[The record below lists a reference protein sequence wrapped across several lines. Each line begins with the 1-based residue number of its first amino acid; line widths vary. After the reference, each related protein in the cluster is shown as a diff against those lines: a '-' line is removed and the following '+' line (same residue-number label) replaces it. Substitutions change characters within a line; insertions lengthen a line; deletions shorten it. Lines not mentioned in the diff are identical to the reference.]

1 LQVRAAEEIIQPT
14 VLAAGY
20 KGAVFVA
27 KLIEAG
33 IGLRRI
39 VSYSQVGDQSDS
51 FARLTALGQ
60 RHGIPVEDNR
70 RPVVDD
76 DRLVF
81 LVGWQYLLGRGREH
95 CVVFHDSL
103 LPDYRGFSPTVTAL
117 LSGADSIGV
126 SALLPDEGIDS
137 GPICGR
143 RKIHAP
149 PGVTLQ
155 TVFDLQA
162 AAMADLAVEILG
174 HAAAGTL
181 AGTVQEAAAA
191 TYSIWRDGYDFFI
204 DWRLS
209 AADVLCRVRALGFPY
224 DGAKGVLND
233 QVVTIQQAALGPDLS
248 FAIRDPGKLW
258 QVAEQRALVVCGEGT
273 LWIEMASDEG
283 GRPFRF
289 TNLRSRFLTADN
301 AWITPFL
308 RR

>member
-1 LQVRAAEEIIQPT
+1 VHVRAAKETIQPT

-27 KLIEAG
+27 KLIEG
-33 IGLRRI
+33 GVGLRRI
-39 VSYSQVGDQSDS
+39 VSYTQAGDKSDS
-51 FARLTALGQ
+51 FACLMALGQ

-76 DRLVF
+76 DGLVF
-81 LVGWQYLLGRGREH
+81 LVGWQYLLRRGREH

-137 GPICGR
+137 GLVCGR
-143 RKIHAP
+143 RKVHVP

-155 TVFDLQA
+155 AAFDLQA
-162 AAMADLAVEILG
+162 AAMADLAVEILER
-174 HAAAGTL
+174 AAAGAL
-181 AGTVQEAAAA
+181 AGTVQEAAA
-191 TYSIWRDGYDFFI
+191 TYSLWRDGYDFFI

-209 AADVLCRVRALGFPY
+209 AADVLCSVHALGFPY

-233 QVVTIQQAALGPDLS
+233 QIVTINEAALGPDLS

-258 QVAEQRALVVCGEGT
+258 QVADQRALVVCGKGT

>member
-1 LQVRAAEEIIQPT
+1 VRAGSETIQPT

-27 KLIEAG
+27 KLIEEG

-39 VSYSQVGDQSDS
+39 VSYSQTGDKSDS
-51 FARLTALGQ
+51 FASLMALGE

-70 RPVVDD
+70 RPDVDGE
-76 DRLVF
+76 RLVF
-81 LVGWQYLLGRGREH
+81 LVGWQYLLRRGREH

-103 LPDYRGFSPTVTAL
+103 LPDCRGFSPTVTAL

-137 GPICGR
+137 GPVCGR
-143 RKIHAP
+143 RKVHVP
-149 PGVTLQ
+149 PGS
-155 TVFDLQA
+155 TVRAAFDLQA
-162 AAMADLAVEILG
+162 AAMADLAVEILER
-174 HAAAGTL
+174 AAAGTL
-181 AGTVQEAAAA
+181 AGTVQEADAA
-191 TYSIWRDGYDFFI
+191 TYSLWRDGYDFFI

-209 AADVLCRVRALGFPY
+209 AAEVLRSVRALGFPY

-233 QVVTIQQAALGPDLS
+233 QVVTINEAALGPDLS

-258 QVAEQRALVVCGEGT
+258 QVADQRALVVCGEGT
-273 LWIEMASDEG
+273 LWIEMACDEE
-283 GRPFRF
+283 GRLFRF